1 MPSLEEI
8 IQRLTKHSVD
18 CVEGALLLQAVEQL
32 QQMNLRIQH
41 LANEVQYLER
51 EVARNQT

>member
-1 MPSLEEI
+1 MPSLDEI

-18 CVEGALLLQAVEQL
+18 CVEGALLLQVVEQL

-41 LANEVQYLER
+41 LADEVQYLER